1 MLMSESM
8 SRIVIVGNKSRLD
21 EAINALYSLDAVHLI
36 DHTNGA
42 DEGFAIGASRPYS
55 SKASERL
62 LKIKATEK
70 ELSINFKKTDAEPI
84 SVSDIDAQI
93 SSNGVESVEAEVFS
107 VIEGKNKI
115 VQSIA
120 DLKAKKANLA
130 LLCRLPINIELYR
143 GYESITVLAG
153 SVKTDPTEA
162 LDALEN
168 AEVFISFNKK
178 ELGVVA
184 VFVKK
189 ANKEKAS
196 AILSDHGYSEI
207 AVPEET
213 GIPADALAVTVAEIA
228 KQETA
233 LEETNAK
240 INSLSE
246 KYKSFIVASDEELSL
261 AVKKGEMPLRIAT
274 SEFSYVV
281 DAWVPT
287 AKVSEVENGLKAKLG
302 DSVYVE
308 LQEKRGRKL
317 KEEEEVEARFK
328 KTPTKSNNGN
338 YGKHFE
344 YPTSLV
350 SVPKYQEI
358 DPSTIIGVFLPFF
371 FGFMVGDV
379 GYAIPF
385 IILGAYGLKVAKS
398 KEFQGI
404 ATVLFFG
411 GIWAFLFG
419 MFFFGEMLGMH
430 FITDGELAAQIAA
443 GTNTSVTWEYLLNIT
458 LPDWFNGIIPGE
470 AGVSKLH
477 AVTFLLKVSVYMG
490 IVHLLLAYVVGFFN
504 VKMQHGAKAALFEK
518 GGWIFTFIGMVVVCY
533 AMTQLLFTTPM
544 PAVEGELL
552 YTFIAGFVLLIVGI
566 ALCWKTEKAQAILEL
581 PGIVGNI
588 LSYTRLAAI
597 GMSKAGMALA
607 FNYISIIM
615 IGAGIGGIAG
625 ILAGFPIFLIGH
637 LMIWVLAILSAGLH
651 GLRLQ
656 YVEMM
661 NKFFVGGGQEYDP
674 LTVKRKHTKIVET
687 EV

>member
-42 DEGFAIGASRPYS
+42 DEGFAIGATRPYS

-62 LKIKATEK
+62 LKIKAAEK
-70 ELSINFKKTDAEPI
+70 ELGINPKKTKAEPI
-84 SVSDIDAQI
+84 SVNDIDAQI
-93 SSNGVESVEAEVFS
+93 SSDGVESVEAEIFS
-107 VIEGKNKI
+107 VIEEKNKI
-115 VQSIA
+115 VQGIS
-120 DLKAKKANLA
+120 DLKTKEASLA
-130 LLCRLPINIELYR
+130 LLCKLPINIELYR
-143 GYESITVLAG
+143 GYESITVFVG
-153 SVKTDPTEA
+153 SVKSDPTEA
-162 LDALEN
+162 LSVFTN
-168 AEVFISFNKK
+168 AEVFVSFHKK
-178 ELGVVA
+178 EQGVVA

-189 ANKEKAS
+189 TDKEKVSMA
-196 AILSDHGYSEI
+196 LSDCGYMEI
-207 AVPEET
+207 AVPEGVGVPSEL
-213 GIPADALAVTVAEIA
+213 LATTIAEIT
-228 KQETA
+228 KKETA
-233 LEETNAK
+233 LEEMNTK
-240 INSLSE
+240 IKSLSE
-246 KYKSFIVASDEELSL
+246 KHESFLVASDEELSL
-261 AVKKGEMPLRIAT
+261 IVKKGETPLRIAT

-287 AKVSEVENGLKAKLG
+287 ARVAEVENGLKTKLG

-308 LQEKRGRKL
+308 LQENRGRKL
-317 KEEEEVEARFK
+317 KEEEEAEGRFK
-328 KTPTKSNNGN
+328 KTPTKSKNGN

-411 GIWAFLFG
+411 GIWAFIFG

-430 FITDGELAAQIAA
+430 FITDGELAAEIAA
-443 GTNTSVTWEYLLNIT
+443 GTNKSVTWEYLLNIK
-458 LPDWFNGIIPGE
+458 LPEWFNGIIPGE

-504 VKMQHGAKAALFEK
+504 VRMQHGAKAALFEK

-533 AMTQLLFTTPM
+533 AMTELLFTTPM
-544 PAVEGELL
+544 PPVEGELL
-552 YTFIAGFVLLIVGI
+552 YTFVIGFVLLIVGI

-625 ILAGFPIFLIGH
+625 VLAGFPVFLIGH

>member
-1 MLMSESM
+1 MSESM

-55 SKASERL
+55 PKASERL
-62 LKIKATEK
+62 LKVKAAEK
-70 ELSINFKKTDAEPI
+70 ELGINPKKTKSEPI
-84 SVSDIDAQI
+84 SVKDIDVQI
-93 SSNGVESVEAEVFS
+93 SSDGIESVEAEILS
-107 VIEGKNKI
+107 VIEEKNR
-115 VQSIA
+115 IA
-120 DLKAKKANLA
+120 QNVSDLKAKEASLK
-130 LLCRLPINIELYR
+130 LLCKLPINIELYR
-143 GYESITVLAG
+143 GYESIAVFVG
-153 SVKTDPTEA
+153 SVKSDPTEVLSA
-162 LDALEN
+162 FTN
-168 AEVFISFNKK
+168 AETFISFHKK
-178 ELGVVA
+178 EQGVVA

-189 ANKEKAS
+189 ADKEKISTA
-196 AILSDHGYSEI
+196 LSDYGYTEI
-207 AVPEET
+207 AVPEGAGNPSEL
-213 GIPADALAVTVAEIA
+213 LATTVAEISVEEA
-228 KQETA
+228 A
-233 LEETNAK
+233 LEEMNAK
-240 INSLSE
+240 IKSLSE
-246 KYKSFIVASDEELSL
+246 KHESFLVASDEELSL
-261 AVKKGEMPLRIAT
+261 TVKKGETPLRIAT

-287 AKVSEVENGLKAKLG
+287 ARVAEVEKGLSASLG
-302 DSVYVE
+302 NSVYVE
-308 LQEKRGRKL
+308 LQENRGRNL
-317 KEEEEVEARFK
+317 KEEEEAEGRFK

-350 SVPKYQEI
+350 SVPKYQEV

-411 GIWAFLFG
+411 GIWAFIFG

-430 FITDGELAAQIAA
+430 FITDGELAAEIAA
-443 GTNTSVTWEYLLNIT
+443 GTNTTVTWEYLLNIK
-458 LPDWFNGIIPGE
+458 LPEWFCGIIPGE

-504 VKMQHGAKAALFEK
+504 VKMQHGVKAAMFEK

-533 AMTQLLFTTPM
+533 AMTELLFTTPM

-552 YTFIAGFVLLIVGI
+552 YTFVIGFVLLITGI

-615 IGAGIGGIAG
+615 IGAGIGGMMGVI
-625 ILAGFPIFLIGH
+625 AGFPVFLIGH